1 MKRSILS
8 IVVAGGLLAIA
19 PVPVMSADAL
29 VFSAPPRDDKETET
43 RIYGPI
49 AQHISKSIGR
59 EVVYRFPGNWL
70 TYQNEMRK
78 GSYDIVFD
86 GPAFISWRILKLGH
100 EPVAK
105 LPGKLGFVAVVR
117 NDNAAVQSLK
127 QLAGRPVCAL
137 APPNLATLSFQSQ
150 YDNPA
155 RQPLIV
161 EVQSFEDG
169 YKNMLQGQR
178 CTAAVLRDKMFEKL
192 TAKSPQAR
200 ELWRSPGIANQGF
213 SAGPKL
219 TAAERDKMRQ
229 ALTAESSKSAMAT
242 FYDRFSK
249 DKLLVPANSAEY
261 AGLAALL
268 KDVWGFDSAQADA
281 GAGAT
286 LAKPTK
292 AN

>member
-1 MKRSILS
+1 MERFFLS
-8 IVVAGGLLAIA
+8 IMAASALFALAPYPA
-19 PVPVMSADAL
+19 LAADPL

-43 RIYGPI
+43 RVYGPI
-49 AQHISKSIGR
+49 AQYISKAIGR
-59 EVVYRFPGNWL
+59 EVIYRFPGNWL

-78 GSYDIVFD
+78 GAYDVVFD

-100 EPVAK
+100 EPIAK

-117 NDNAAVQSLK
+117 SDNAAVQSLK

-192 TAKSPQAR
+192 TAKDPQAR

-219 TAAERDKMRQ
+219 SAAERDKMRQ
-229 ALTAESSKSAMAT
+229 ALTAEASKNAMAM

-261 AGLAALL
+261 AGLAMLL
-268 KDVWGFDSAQADA
+268 KDVWGFDNAQAD
-281 GAGAT
+281 T
-286 LAKPTK
+286 STPLAKPTK